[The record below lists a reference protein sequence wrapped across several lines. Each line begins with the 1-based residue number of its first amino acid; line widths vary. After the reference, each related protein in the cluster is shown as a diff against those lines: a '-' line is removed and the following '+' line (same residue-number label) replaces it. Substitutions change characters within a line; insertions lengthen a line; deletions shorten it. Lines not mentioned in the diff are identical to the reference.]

1 VEDAELNCVSA
12 MSVGALFP
20 GRLNDVRNAVLK
32 GRKPSVSSPIELV
45 VTNGLYQPAF
55 DFEQSVYSC
64 HRSRLN
70 MSHILYWCFIIC

>member
-12 MSVGALFP
+12 MNVGVLFLVP
-20 GRLNDVRNAVLK
+20 LSDVRNAVPKDL
-32 GRKPSVSSPIELV
+32 KPSVSSPIELV